1 MDEDKILGFQSE
13 ESEVEDNSEEYELS
27 DNELDEETRQYYIES
42 SLKAR
47 ENDYSFID
55 SEETKETKEKKV
67 KKKKEKKV
75 VENIFEEK
83 KTWKSKRSEQQKRF
97 DGKSKVEVRKFNPRP
112 LPKDYIKN
120 LLEKMS
126 NKDVKVEMSEDMFPS
141 LGDTKSS
148 KSLLKPIVNPPVL
161 KGVWG
166 KNNFIN

>member
-27 DNELDEETRQYYIES
+27 DNELDEETRKYYIES

-47 ENDYSFID
+47 ENDYSIVD
-55 SEETKETKEKKV
+55 RDEKKEKKV

-83 KTWKSKRSEQQKRF
+83 KAWKSKRSEQQKRF

-126 NKDVKVEMSEDMFPS
+126 KKDVKVEMSEDMFPS
-141 LGDTKSS
+141 LGVSETK
-148 KSLLKPIVNPPVL
+148 PVL

-166 KNNFIN
+166 KKLK

>member
-1 MDEDKILGFQSE
+1 MDEDKILGFKSE

-27 DNELDEETRQYYIES
+27 DNELDDETRQYYIES

-47 ENDYSFID
+47 ENDYSFVD
-55 SEETKETKEKKV
+55 SGEKKEKKV

-126 NKDVKVEMSEDMFPS
+126 KKDVKLGRSLPEVEMSEDMFPS
-141 LGDTKSS
+141 LGDMNSS
-148 KSLLKPIVNPPVL
+148 KPLLKPIVNPPVL

-166 KNNFIN
+166 KK

>member
-1 MDEDKILGFQSE
+1 MDEEKVLGFKSE
-13 ESEVEDNSEEYELS
+13 ESEVEDNSEEYELL
-27 DNELDEETRQYYIES
+27 DNELDEETRNYYIES

-47 ENDYSFID
+47 ENDYSFVD
-55 SEETKETKEKKV
+55 SEEKKEKNV

-126 NKDVKVEMSEDMFPS
+126 KKDVQMKISEDMFPS

-148 KSLLKPIVNPPVL
+148 KPLLKPIVNPQVL

-166 KNNFIN
+166 KKLK

>member
-1 MDEDKILGFQSE
+1 MDEEKVLGFKSE
-13 ESEVEDNSEEYELS
+13 ETEVEDNSEEYELS
-27 DNELDEETRQYYIES
+27 DNELDEETRKYYIES

-47 ENDYSFID
+47 ENDYSFVD
-55 SEETKETKEKKV
+55 SVKKEEKV

-83 KTWKSKRSEQQKRF
+83 KAWKSKRSEQQKRF

-126 NKDVKVEMSEDMFPS
+126 NKDIKVEMSENMFPS

-148 KSLLKPIVNPPVL
+148 KPLLKPIVNPLVL
-161 KGVWG
+161 KGVWK
-166 KNNFIN
+166 KN

>member
-13 ESEVEDNSEEYELS
+13 ESGVEDNSEEYELS

-47 ENDYSFID
+47 ENDYSIVD
-55 SEETKETKEKKV
+55 NSKNKENKVKKV
-67 KKKKEKKV
+67 KKNKEKKV

-83 KTWKSKRSEQQKRF
+83 KVWKSKRSEQQKRF
-97 DGKSKVEVRKFNPRP
+97 DGKDKVEVRKFNPRP

-120 LLEKMS
+120 LLEGLTK
-126 NKDVKVEMSEDMFPS
+126 KDVKLVEMSDDMFPS
-141 LGDTKSS
+141 LGDSKVKSETKSET
-148 KSLLKPIVNPPVL
+148 KPVL

-166 KNNFIN
+166 CK